1 MAIIWN
7 VIQLSFFEH
16 PISRVSHRE
25 KEVQKTATASRVQGV
40 FFYPNRF
47 FEIFLAGDNSR
58 RDFEKVK
65 INYEER

>member
-1 MAIIWN
+1 MPLPYVYI
-7 VIQLSFFEH
+7 
-16 PISRVSHRE
+16 
-25 KEVQKTATASRVQGV
+25 QGV